1 MSKLY
6 DVINELDNLV
16 ESHDIIDEKSFG
28 KWRVTVQP
36 SNYDDD
42 RLTCTF
48 YDLSQNPEK
57 FPGGQQTPGTYY
69 VDSLFSSKWG
79 PSIEDMDN
87 LRLYVGEP
95 SWTVE
100 HEDLV
105 NIAEWLKQYKSDNR
119 INENSVEEYWDATEV
134 AREGFSALLRFNFGS
149 DANGDNYIIVK
160 DNTEIR
166 RFRANNDEE
175 AISYFNKWKDAK
187 RDGFGSYMMDED
199 FNAEEELNKLAAD
212 VVDFFYEWDPYQVD
226 NSEGELNIESAKEAL
241 SNPEQEE
248 KLLYDLT
255 EIVKELKDDPELKA
269 KGEDIIKRIRMDESE
284 KADELNEDVEENS
297 WLSKEDNEWLINNGY
312 DVKLDKLLSYY
323 QSTGDIDE
331 DTKNLNDRAVDF
343 FYDQAHA
350 YNEKIDSLCTKWAHD
365 KAVEL
370 NSLNESD
377 ESIIDTK
384 KKIAEDKGEFVS
396 ASALTNTIKK
406 IANLKKFKSQATAIK
421 GYYSTSGDFEVNSSD
436 LKSNS
441 NEDALYY
448 DVIFNNAGYA
458 NQASKA
464 LKSEGFSVKPSDS
477 SSTIR
482 VSCYKK
488 NSKINE
494 SNDINESL
502 KDELLSTYDLKTA
515 LEIGDIYANDMSL
528 PMDKFAKETRDNY
541 VKDIY
546 YACATNVT
554 SSGEMSYKFL
564 DSTIDGY
571 LSSFFANEIKVD
583 TNAPSEWRRK
593 VYNRITTDFKD
604 IFPQRQDEI

>member
-1 MSKLY
+1 MNKLY

-16 ESHDIIDEKSFG
+16 ESHDIVDEKSFG

-48 YDLSQNPEK
+48 YDLSQDPEK

-79 PSIEDMDN
+79 PSIEDMDS

-105 NIAEWLKQYKSDNR
+105 NIAGWLKQYKSDNR
-119 INENSVEEYWDATEV
+119 INENSVEEYWDATEI

-226 NSEGELNIESAKEAL
+226 SFEGDLDIESAKEAL

-248 KLLYDLT
+248 NLLYDLT

-269 KGEDIIKRIRMDESE
+269 KGEDLIKRIRMDESE
-284 KADELNEDVEENS
+284 KVDKLNENAEENS
-297 WLSKEDNEWLINNGY
+297 WLSKEDNEWLTNNGY

-343 FYDQAHA
+343 FYDQAHT

-370 NSLNESD
+370 NNLNES
-377 ESIIDTK
+377 
-384 KKIAEDKGEFVS
+384 
-396 ASALTNTIKK
+396 
-406 IANLKKFKSQATAIK
+406 
-421 GYYSTSGDFEVNSSD
+421 NS
-436 LKSNS
+436 
-441 NEDALYY
+441 
-448 DVIFNNAGYA
+448 
-458 NQASKA
+458 
-464 LKSEGFSVKPSDS
+464 
-477 SSTIR
+477 
-482 VSCYKK
+482 
-488 NSKINE
+488 INE
-494 SNDINESL
+494 NL

-515 LEIGDIYANDMSL
+515 LEIGDMYANDMDL
-528 PMDKFAKETRDNY
+528 PMDRFAKETRDNY

-593 VYNRITTDFKD
+593 IYDRITTDFKD